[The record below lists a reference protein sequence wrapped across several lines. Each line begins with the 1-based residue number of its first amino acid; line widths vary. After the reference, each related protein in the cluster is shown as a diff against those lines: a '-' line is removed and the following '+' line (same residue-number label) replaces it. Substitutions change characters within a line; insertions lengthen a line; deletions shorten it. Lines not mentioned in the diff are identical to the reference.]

1 MNRRNFKQR
10 STLLYYREHQTINFC
25 EALTGITTALDT
37 CIEAMRLKTK
47 YTTSNFKPWEEK
59 VLAKVKEK
67 TTELKQK
74 VKYKQTKLVLNDLGV
89 KKHLEEL
96 HRKNVI
102 VTIYKA

>member
-1 MNRRNFKQR
+1 ME
-10 STLLYYREHQTINFC
+10 RESISQG
-25 EALTGITTALDT
+25 E
-37 CIEAMRLKTK
+37 R
-47 YTTSNFKPWEEK
+47 
-59 VLAKVKEK
+59 K

>member
-1 MNRRNFKQR
+1 
-10 STLLYYREHQTINFC
+10 
-25 EALTGITTALDT
+25 
-37 CIEAMRLKTK
+37 MRLKTK

-59 VLAKVKEK
+59 VK

>member
-1 MNRRNFKQR
+1 ME
-10 STLLYYREHQTINFC
+10 RESISQG
-25 EALTGITTALDT
+25 E
-37 CIEAMRLKTK
+37 R
-47 YTTSNFKPWEEK
+47 
-59 VLAKVKEK
+59 K

-102 VTIYKA
+102 VTIYKAWNNLVFLCRKYYISKLLIELSPNKNK

>member
-1 MNRRNFKQR
+1 
-10 STLLYYREHQTINFC
+10 
-25 EALTGITTALDT
+25 
-37 CIEAMRLKTK
+37 MRLKTK
-47 YTTSNFKPWEEK
+47 YTTPNFKPWEEK

-96 HRKNVI
+96 HRKIVI

>member
-1 MNRRNFKQR
+1 
-10 STLLYYREHQTINFC
+10 
-25 EALTGITTALDT
+25 
-37 CIEAMRLKTK
+37 MRLKTK

-96 HRKNVI
+96 HRKIVI
-102 VTIYKA
+102 VIIYKA

>member
-1 MNRRNFKQR
+1 MG
-10 STLLYYREHQTINFC
+10 RESISQG
-25 EALTGITTALDT
+25 E
-37 CIEAMRLKTK
+37 R
-47 YTTSNFKPWEEK
+47 
-59 VLAKVKEK
+59 K

-74 VKYKQTKLVLNDLGV
+74 VKYKQTKLGV